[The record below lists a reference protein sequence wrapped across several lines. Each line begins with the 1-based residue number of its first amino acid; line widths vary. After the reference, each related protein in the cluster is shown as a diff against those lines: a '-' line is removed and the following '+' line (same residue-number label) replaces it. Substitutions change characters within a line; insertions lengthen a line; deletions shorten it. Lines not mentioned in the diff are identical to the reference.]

1 MLRFYCTVLLC
12 AEVLLCR
19 GKVFY
24 MTTKDVRPGQE
35 LFVYYGDGYA
45 QTLGID
51 VDRYQD
57 DDYYAEALNLNGIT
71 CQLNQSE

>member
-1 MLRFYCTVLLC
+1 
-12 AEVLLCR
+12 
-19 GKVFY
+19 

-57 DDYYAEALNLNGIT
+57 DDYYEEALNLNGVT
-71 CQLNQSE
+71 CPLNQSE

>member
-1 MLRFYCTVLLC
+1 
-12 AEVLLCR
+12 
-19 GKVFY
+19 

-57 DDYYAEALNLNGIT
+57 DDYYAEALHLNAVT
-71 CQLNQSE
+71 CPLNQSD